1 MTPKEQNKI
10 LDDKIEPNVN
20 QYKVDRMNSEI
31 STFSS
36 GDLNKYEFL
45 TRKDLK
51 YKPNALD
58 KPRFEF
64 SPLGQTFSIGL
75 DKTAQGYQEEGVMK
89 LLKDIRDSLAGVV
102 IRPSRPDNDENDDN
116 DSPDNDDNDR
126 PDNDNNDRPDNDDND
141 RPDNE
146 KEIVITNLLIEITKL
161 NDTINTINEQNDN
174 IERLKKE
181 TMDNKKITKD
191 ILNDAEK
198 KINKFYQEKSK
209 YHNELKYEIER
220 NSQIIKQRNDIFRE
234 IARHTI
240 NDESDKQ
247 ISINVLN
254 RDIERLINLN
264 NEYIEKIKYLDDLN
278 EKNLN
283 KKYKY
288 KKEINESK
296 DDLSN

>member
-1 MTPKEQNKI
+1 MTRKDQIKT
-10 LDDKIEPNVN
+10 LDDKIKSNTN
-20 QYKVDRMNSEI
+20 QYKVDRLNAEI
-31 STFSS
+31 SVFSS

-58 KPRFEF
+58 KAKFEF
-64 SPLGQTFSIGL
+64 CFLGKAFSVGL
-75 DKTAQGYQEEGVMK
+75 DKTSQGYKEESAIK

-102 IRPSRPDNDENDDN
+102 IRPNRPDNDDNDDN
-116 DSPDNDDNDR
+116 DNDMPDNDDNDR
-126 PDNDNNDRPDNDDND
+126 PDNDNDRL
-141 RPDNE
+141 DNE
-146 KEIVITNLLIEITKL
+146 KEIVITNLLNEINQM
-161 NDTINTINEQNDN
+161 NDTINSINEQNDN
-174 IERLKKE
+174 YFKKIKEQNDDIEKLKKE
-181 TMDNKKITKD
+181 TMDNKKITKG
-191 ILNDAEK
+191 ILNDAGK

-220 NSQIIKQRNDIFRE
+220 NSEIIKQRNDLFRE

-240 NDESDKQ
+240 NDESNKQ

-254 RDIERLINLN
+254 RDIDRLINLS
-264 NEYIEKIKYLDDLN
+264 NEYIDKIKYLDDLN

-288 KKEINESK
+288 RKKLMN
-296 DDLSN
+296 